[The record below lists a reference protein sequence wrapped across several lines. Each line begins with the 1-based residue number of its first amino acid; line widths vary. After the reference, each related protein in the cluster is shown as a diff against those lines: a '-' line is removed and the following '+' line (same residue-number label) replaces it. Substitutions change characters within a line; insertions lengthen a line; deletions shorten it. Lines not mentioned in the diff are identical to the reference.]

1 MAQGYF
7 LPRSALNPYCRPN
20 TAQPSSR
27 TLRGVAANKRIA
39 ICRRTSQ
46 PEPLSAW
53 RRPAGGAWNVILGA
67 LAGIEVGHAAAV
79 GASSM
84 RFLIC

>member
-1 MAQGYF
+1 MAQGC
-7 LPRSALNPYCRPN
+7 LQRSALNPCCRPN
-20 TAQPSSR
+20 AAQPASR
-27 TLRGVAANKRIA
+27 TLRGLAANKRIA
-39 ICRRTSQ
+39 ICPRTWQ
-46 PEPLSAW
+46 PESLSAW
-53 RRPAGGAWNVILGA
+53 RRPASGGWNVTLGA